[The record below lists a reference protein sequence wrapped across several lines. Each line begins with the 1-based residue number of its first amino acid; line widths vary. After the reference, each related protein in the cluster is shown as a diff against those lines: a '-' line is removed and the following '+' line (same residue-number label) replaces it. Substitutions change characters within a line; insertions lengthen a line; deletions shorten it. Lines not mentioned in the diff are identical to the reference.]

1 MSAESAE
8 ALEVLR
14 EVWRGQGQ
22 TAADLDELSCEKSC
36 KRMTDAGV
44 GFEDFGGGSDMER
57 IDAWRARLEREGK
70 LSRSGGSVRDLILGS
85 HDSVLRSEE
94 IH

>member
-1 MSAESAE
+1 MDAERAE

-22 TAADLDELSCEKSC
+22 QSADLDDGCETSSC

-44 GFEDFGGGSDMER
+44 GFEDYAAGDDLAR
-57 IDAWRARLEREGK
+57 IAAWRATLEREGK
-70 LSRSGGSVRDLILGS
+70 LSRSGGTVRDL
-85 HDSVLRSEE
+85 VLRPEE
-94 IH
+94 TG